1 MLNQLTLTNFRR
13 HKDLTINFTAGLQ
26 LLRGSNEAGK
36 TTVVESIL
44 YALFGTRAL
53 RSKLESVV
61 SRGEKE
67 SSLKV
72 VLSFAHDGV
81 DYQITR
87 SKSGAELLFGESSVT
102 GQSETRAF
110 LERLFGCTADL
121 AAKLMF
127 ASQNDVRGVLS
138 EGPTAAAGMVERLAN
153 LGVIETLVDK
163 ITANL
168 PSGNTRTIQVQ
179 LVAAKQQLAELQHPG
194 EADTSALSQAKAKL
208 TTLQKQYAVDK
219 ESLAAFDLDG
229 ANATLQA
236 ARSAQVVVE
245 ANAKQRVKW
254 QAVLR
259 EDVPV
264 SKFTS
269 DGLDKLQLSQAN
281 AVENNK
287 LWLVY
292 SNKADCPAW
301 VDTEAANE
309 ELAKLAEESKQL
321 DRSIAGVNQEVAVF
335 RSQKI
340 TQSACGLCG
349 KELQNIPEVV
359 SKNAEFDTKISKLE
373 EQLSGL
379 RLRLMDNRQKAE
391 ALSAV
396 VQAHNAFSK
405 AHGRYWKL
413 TENGLQ
419 WLGTVPSPPLEVD
432 NVNVAAERALLRQ
445 IADVESRKQQ
455 ASKALADLVDP
466 QVPDTSAA
474 LKVVSDFQAATAALE
489 TLKQSIRAVENEVIA
504 QERLLMEHTHKLQT
518 YELQKV
524 TYEKQIAG
532 WEDMLRQTDFHNEII
547 RKLRASRQ
555 SIASQLWNSV
565 LSVVSHTFTQ
575 IRGSDSR
582 VERGPEGFTVN
593 GQAVADLSG
602 STIDMLGLAIRLS
615 LSRVFL
621 PNLPF
626 IFLDEIFAGCD
637 QQRELAGLSAL
648 AASGIPQVLLVTHS
662 DLGDGLAANLVQL

>member
-67 SSLKV
+67 SALKV
-72 VLSFAHDGV
+72 VLTFTHDGV

-153 LGVIETLVDK
+153 LGVIEALIDK

-179 LVAAKQQLAELQHPG
+179 LAAAKQQLVELQHPG

-219 ESLAAFDLDG
+219 ESLAAFDLAG

-236 ARSAQVVVE
+236 ARSAQAVVE

-281 AVENNK
+281 AVENNR
-287 LWLVY
+287 LWLIY
-292 SNKADCPAW
+292 SKKPECPAW
-301 VDTEAANE
+301 VDTEAAIA
-309 ELAKLAEESKQL
+309 ELAKLVEESKQL
-321 DRSIAGVNQEVAVF
+321 DRSVASVNQEIAVF

-405 AHGRYWKL
+405 AHGRYWTL
-413 TENGLQ
+413 TPSGPQ
-419 WLGTVPSPPLEVD
+419 WLGNVPSPPLEVD
-432 NVNVAAERALLRQ
+432 NVNIPAERALLRQ

-489 TLKQSIRAVENEVIA
+489 TLKQSVRAVENEVIA

-518 YELQKV
+518 YELQKA
-524 TYEKQIAG
+524 TYEKQIAS
-532 WEDMLRQTDFHNEII
+532 WEDLLRQSDFHNEII

-626 IFLDEIFAGCD
+626 IFMDEVFSSCD
-637 QQRELAGLSAL
+637 EQRELAGLSAL

>member
-1 MLNQLTLTNFRR
+1 MLKQLTLTNFRR
-13 HKDLTINFTAGLQ
+13 HKDLTVNFTPGLQ

-67 SSLKV
+67 STLKV
-72 VLSFAHDGV
+72 ALTFTHDGV
-81 DYQITR
+81 DYKITR
-87 SKSGAELLFGESSVT
+87 SKSGAELLFGDQAVT

-138 EGPTAAAGMVERLAN
+138 EGATAAAGMVEKLAN
-153 LGVIETLVDK
+153 LSIIETLVDK

-179 LVAAKQQLAELQHPG
+179 LVAAKQQLAELKHPG
-194 EADTSALSQAKAKL
+194 EADRTALEAAKAKL
-208 TTLQKQYAVDK
+208 TTLQAQYTADK
-219 ESLAAFDLDG
+219 EKLASFDLVG

-236 ARSAQVVVE
+236 ARSAQAVVE

-281 AVENNK
+281 AVENNR
-287 LWLVY
+287 LWLIY
-292 SNKADCPAW
+292 SKKPECPAW

-359 SKNAEFDTKISKLE
+359 SKNAELDTKISKLE

-405 AHGRYWKL
+405 AHGRYWKF

-419 WLGTVPSPPLEVD
+419 WLGTTPSEPLEVD
-432 NVNVAAERALLRQ
+432 NVNIPAERALLRQ
-445 IADVESRKQQ
+445 IADAESRKQQ
-455 ASKALADLVDP
+455 ASKALAELVDP

-489 TLKQSIRAVENEVIA
+489 TLKQSIRAVENEVER

-518 YELQKV
+518 YDLQKA

-532 WEDMLRQTDFHNEII
+532 WEDLLRQSDFHNEII

-575 IRGSDSR
+575 IRGTESR

-626 IFLDEIFAGCD
+626 VFFDEVFAGCD
-637 QQRELAGLSAL
+637 DSRELAGLSAL

>member
-1 MLNQLTLTNFRR
+1 MLKQLKLTNFRR
-13 HKDLTINFTAGLQ
+13 HKDLTINFTPGLQ
-26 LLRGSNEAGK
+26 LLRGNSEAGK

-53 RSKLESVV
+53 RTKLESTVT
-61 SRGEKE
+61 RGEKE
-67 SSLKV
+67 SALKV
-72 VLSFAHDGV
+72 VLTFTHDGV

-87 SKSGAELLFGESSVT
+87 SKSGAELLFGDQSVT

-179 LVAAKQQLAELQHPG
+179 LVAAKQQLVELQHPG

-208 TTLQKQYAVDK
+208 TTLQEQYTADK
-219 ESLAAFDLDG
+219 EKLASFDLVG

-236 ARSAQVVVE
+236 ARSAQAVVE

-264 SKFTS
+264 SRFTS

-292 SNKADCPAW
+292 SNKPECPAW
-301 VDTEAANE
+301 VDTEAANG
-309 ELAKLAEESKQL
+309 ELSKLAEESKQL

-489 TLKQSIRAVENEVIA
+489 TLKQSVRAVENEVER

-518 YELQKV
+518 YDLQKA

-532 WEDMLRQTDFHNEII
+532 WEDLLRQSDFHNEII

-626 IFLDEIFAGCD
+626 VFMDEVFANCD
-637 QQRELAGLSAL
+637 EQRELSGLASL
-648 AASGIPQVLLVTHS
+648 ASSGVSQVLLVSHS
-662 DLGDGLAANLVQL
+662 DLGDSIASNLIQL

>member
-36 TTVVESIL
+36 TTVIEAIL

-67 SSLKV
+67 SALKV
-72 VLSFAHDGV
+72 VLTFTHDGV
-81 DYQITR
+81 DYKITR
-87 SKSGAELLFGESSVT
+87 SKSGAELLFGDQAVT

-138 EGPTAAAGMVERLAN
+138 EGATAAAGMVEKLAN
-153 LGVIETLVDK
+153 LGIIETLVDK

-179 LVAAKQQLAELQHPG
+179 LVAAKQQLAELKHPG
-194 EADTSALSQAKAKL
+194 EADRTALEAAKDKL
-208 TTLQKQYAVDK
+208 ATLQKQYVVDK
-219 ESLAAFDLDG
+219 EALGSFDIAS

-236 ARSAQVVVE
+236 ANQAQAVIT
-245 ANAKQRVKW
+245 ANAAQRTKW
-254 QAVLR
+254 EAVLR
-259 EDVPV
+259 EVVPE
-264 SKFTS
+264 SRFTPEA
-269 DGLDKLQLSQAN
+269 LDQIQVAQSNAAAN
-281 AVENNK
+281 AAAWEI
-287 LWLVY
+287 Y
-292 SNKADCPAW
+292 SKPPTYPMW
-301 VDTEAANE
+301 VDTQAYAAEAA
-309 ELAKLAEESKQL
+309 ELESQITL
-321 DRSIAGVNQEVAVF
+321 FNRSISDAEREIAVF
-335 RSQKI
+335 KSQKI

-359 SKNAEFDTKISKLE
+359 SKNADLDAKIRHLE
-373 EQLSGL
+373 LAVKEL
-379 RLRLMDNRQKAE
+379 RDSVAVGKERL
-391 ALSAV
+391 AV
-396 VQAHNAFSK
+396 VKTMLEAHQKFVNN
-405 AHGRYWKL
+405 HGRWWSL
-413 TENGLQ
+413 TESGPV
-419 WLGTVPSPPLEVD
+419 WLGAVPTKPETGNS
-432 NVNVAAERALLRQ
+432 VNVAAERSLLRQ
-445 IADVESRKQQ
+445 IDDVKSRQ
-455 ASKALADLVDP
+455 AQVRKALAELADP
-466 QVPDTSAA
+466 EVPSTAAA
-474 LKVVSDFQAATAALE
+474 LELLNRYQVATAAFE
-489 TLKQSIRAVENEVIA
+489 ALKQNIRKCEIAVNE
-504 QERLLMEHTHKLQT
+504 QEKLVTEHGHKLQT
-518 YELQKV
+518 YDLQKT
-524 TYEKQIAG
+524 TYEKQIEG

-575 IRGSDSR
+575 IRGTDSL
-582 VERGPEGFTVN
+582 VERGPSGFTVN
-593 GQAVADLSG
+593 GQAVDDLSG

-626 IFLDEIFAGCD
+626 VFMDEVFAGCD
-637 QQRELAGLSAL
+637 DSRELAGLSAL